1 MEEKYI
7 NFLKKYDLYREDIF
21 EYMKDKTKY
30 IDYRLYQEHCTIIND
45 DFVKDLSKI
54 GRPIDKMVIVDNM
67 FQNYRLQ
74 KDNGINIKPFCGNLN
89 KETNTLNTL
98 GDVLVKIRND
108 AEETNDIRIS
118 LNKVKKLLYP
128 DVVDKLENMDNM

>member
-1 MEEKYI
+1 ME
-7 NFLKKYDLYREDIF
+7 
-21 EYMKDKTKY
+21 
-30 IDYRLYQEHCTIIND
+30 
-45 DFVKDLSKI
+45 KI
-54 GRPIDKMVIVDNM
+54 GRDLTKIIIVDDIERY
-67 FQNYRLQ
+67 FKLQ

-118 LNKVKKLLYP
+118 LNKFKKLLYP
-128 DVVDKLENMDNM
+128 DVVDKLEDMDNK